1 MTTAAYDA
9 ERAAFS
15 RTPQT
20 ILEVAVPQCMNH
32 YASGAVINDMTRTEE
47 FNHAI
52 WVKSGGTTVNT
63 DDAASPMGT
72 TTAEK
77 INFAA
82 VGDYIQQSSTFVAAS
97 QKYTGSVWLKTTS
110 GTGTIT
116 LVLTNSAATVEE
128 TKLQVNLTTS
138 WQRLAVFRAFG
149 AGAGG
154 VRILKILRDT
164 GDLAAVHAWGA
175 NGTLN
180 TNLLTA
186 AEIYAYKKLVDAP
199 YANPSTCEAIAQ
211 ADGKRCYYTFPTC
224 QDRAHYNAGGDA
236 PADGLKLYKFCIADA
251 PLPVRD
257 INLLPLLAGFDTRGQ
272 KIDPE
277 HSVTITERAV
287 FKMHDDQGPGIW
299 NPDRQSEGAKVNT
312 AVGAGNFW
320 RRWLAIHKN
329 YANPRGYIRRLG
341 GFVASGFIETVKA
354 WAFSNVT
361 FFSSGSAAS

>member
-1 MTTAAYDA
+1 MTTAAYDT

-32 YASGAVINDMTRTEE
+32 YTSGAVINDMTRTEE

-52 WVKSGGTTVNT
+52 WVKSGGATVNT

-72 TTAEK
+72 ATADK

-97 QKYTGSVWLKTTS
+97 QNYTGSVWLKTTS

-154 VRILKILRDT
+154 VRIFKILRDT

-180 TNLLTA
+180 TNLLT
-186 AEIYAYKKLVDAP
+186 EI
-199 YANPSTCEAIAQ
+199 
-211 ADGKRCYYTFPTC
+211 G
-224 QDRAHYNAGGDA
+224 RAH
-236 PADGLKLYKFCIADA
+236 
-251 PLPVRD
+251 V
-257 INLLPLLAGFDTRGQ
+257 
-272 KIDPE
+272 
-277 HSVTITERAV
+277 
-287 FKMHDDQGPGIW
+287 
-299 NPDRQSEGAKVNT
+299 
-312 AVGAGNFW
+312 
-320 RRWLAIHKN
+320 
-329 YANPRGYIRRLG
+329 
-341 GFVASGFIETVKA
+341 
-354 WAFSNVT
+354 
-361 FFSSGSAAS
+361 